1 MRKVS
6 IPAIVLLIFG
16 LLGFSINKKESKGKK
31 VPLVYSVEN
40 RGADCTPPPMPPV
53 SELPEIKSLPD
64 PFEFADGKHRV
75 KNLDDWRCRRAEIG
89 DEIMHYELGTKPPP
103 PDNLEA
109 SFSSE
114 DSVITV
120 TIVVKKDTLKL
131 TSHVWIPKG
140 KGPFPAIIGVGFRGG
155 TGSLPRDIFTSRNIA
170 TVQFNFAE
178 LAPAGFSN
186 VKRGMGGF
194 YKLYPDSKVGYFA
207 AWAWGVS
214 RIIDALEKLPQLKID
229 LKHIGVTGCSFAGKI
244 ALFSGA
250 FDERIAL
257 TIAQESGGGG
267 YTAWRVTETLSGK
280 RETLRN
286 AQGAPWYYQ
295 DFSKFNN
302 AVTKLP
308 YDHHELMA
316 MVAPRALFVTGNPD
330 YEWLADESGYVCSK
344 AAQEVWRAFGVPDR
358 FGFSIVGKHMH
369 CKVPD
374 QQIPEI
380 EAFVDKFLLGK
391 ENVNTNIATTPYHSD
406 LSRWIKWKTPDLTK
420 GE

>member
-1 MRKVS
+1 MKRFYLFG
-6 IPAIVLLIFG
+6 IVLLIFG
-16 LLGFSINKKESKGKK
+16 LFGFSSNNKKSKSKD
-31 VPLVYSVEN
+31 VPLVYNVEN
-40 RGADCTPPPMPPV
+40 SGADCAAPPLPPI
-53 SELPEIKSLPD
+53 SELPEVKSLRD
-64 PFEFADGKHRV
+64 PFEFANGKHRV
-75 KNLDDWRCRRAEIG
+75 KNLDDWSCRRAEIG
-89 DEIMHYELGTKPPP
+89 AEIMHYELGTKPPP
-103 PDNLEA
+103 PDKLEA
-109 SFSSE
+109 SFSP
-114 DSVITV
+114 DSVLTV
-120 TIVVKKDTLKL
+120 TIVVKNDTLKL
-131 TSHVWIPKG
+131 TSHIWIPEG
-140 KGPFPAIIGVGFRGG
+140 KGPFPAIIGVGMPGG

-170 TVQFNFAE
+170 TVQFNFGE
-178 LAPAGFSN
+178 IAPAGFKN
-186 VKRGMGGF
+186 VKRGAGGF
-194 YKLYPDSKVGYFA
+194 YKLYPDIKVGYFA

-214 RIIDALEKLPQLKID
+214 RIIDALEKLPELKID

-257 TIAQESGGGG
+257 TISQESGGGG
-267 YTAWRVTETLSGK
+267 YTAWRVTESLSGK

-295 DFSKFNN
+295 DFSIFND

-316 MVAPRALFVTGNPD
+316 MVAPRALLVTGNPD

-344 AAQEVWRAFGVPDR
+344 ASQEVWKAFGVADR
-358 FGFSIVGKHMH
+358 FGFSIVDKHLH

-391 ENVNTNIATTPYHSD
+391 ENINTNIATTPYHSD
-406 LSRWIKWKTPDLTK
+406 LSPWIKWETPDLTK
-420 GE
+420 VE